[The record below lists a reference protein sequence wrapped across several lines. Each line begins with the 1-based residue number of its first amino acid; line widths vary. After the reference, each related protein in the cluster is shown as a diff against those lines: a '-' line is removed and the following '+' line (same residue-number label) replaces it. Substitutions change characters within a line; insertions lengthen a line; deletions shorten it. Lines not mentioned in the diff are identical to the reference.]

1 MYNKLFTKILDS
13 TIWLESN
20 PTRIVWITFLA
31 CMDEDGFVALS
42 SVGNVAA
49 RARVTMEEAEDAIK
63 ALESPDTSEPN
74 QDFEGRRVERVP
86 YGWMV
91 LNSGKYRDIIKRET
105 VKEQTRARVAKHRA
119 KKAGNAVVT
128 HANEKLT
135 PSDTDTDTDTD
146 TETLPPS
153 SKSASPVPPASSAPT
168 PEERP
173 SLETVVNPTGADVAA
188 VPRET
193 SKSVVRGK
201 RFDPKGG
208 LPEEWRLW
216 CRQHRPDLAPQA
228 TFDSF
233 SDFWVARA
241 GAAGVK
247 VDWFATWRNWCRKEK
262 PGGSV
267 VGAGGVSR
275 QAQLE
280 ARNAAAMLE
289 FVGGAK

>member
-1 MYNKLFTKILDS
+1 MS
-13 TIWLESN
+13 E
-20 PTRIVWITFLA
+20 
-31 CMDEDGFVALS
+31 EDGMQALKELGNPDLS
-42 SVGNVAA
+42 S
-49 RARVTMEEAEDAIK
+49 RSREFD
-63 ALESPDTSEPN
+63 
-74 QDFEGRRVERVP
+74 GRRMVRVN
-86 YGWMV
+86 GGFV
-91 LNSGKYRDIIKRET
+91 ILNYMKYRDRDNSAAERQKRYRERQKKLESDKRVT
-105 VKEQTRARVAKHRA
+105 RNVDNVTRNPLLEEVEVDVKSS
-119 KKAGNAVVT
+119 
-128 HANEKLT
+128 EK
-135 PSDTDTDTDTD
+135 
-146 TETLPPS
+146 EKTLPPS
-153 SKSASPVPPASSAPT
+153 SKSASPVPPVPIPST